1 MRPASVYLNQH
12 LTDPQRRRRL
22 FEGDIFIFSNLRACS
37 AICRHAM
44 DTLCD
49 VFETDSPETAYLNL
63 PVQEFV
69 RRVEA
74 VKNRFTNGLRSKE
87 LLQEYAIETGSNPQD
102 YYFLAPAIRIV
113 PNYDYLHAGVSYAY
127 AAHRDPW
134 YGGPQYQINHW
145 MPVRPIAPEQTMA
158 IYPTYFDRPVK
169 NSSNQF
175 DLDHWVNVERKKA
188 VSNIEKE
195 ERVHP
200 LPLEDIDVAAEI
212 RFGGNAGDI
221 MVFSGVHLH
230 ASVPNYSSETRF
242 SVDFRFYHI
251 DDIKTNGK
259 GEIRA
264 PANVDCEATGNILT
278 SLFHLGDFSPFGQR
292 EELVK

>member
-1 MRPASVYLNQH
+1 MRPASIYLNQQ
-12 LTDPQRRRRL
+12 LTDLQRRRRL

-102 YYFLAPAIRIV
+102 YYFLAPGIRII
-113 PNYDYLHAGVSYAY
+113 PNSDYLRAGVSYNY
-127 AAHRDPW
+127 AAHRDTW
-134 YGGPQYQINHW
+134 YGGTQYQINHW

-158 IYPTYFDRPVK
+158 IYPAYFDRPVK
-169 NSSNQF
+169 NASNQF
-175 DLDHWVNVERKKA
+175 DLDYWVKMERPRA

-230 ASVPNYSSETRF
+230 ASVPNRSSETRF

-264 PANVDCEATGNILT
+264 PANVDSKATGNILT

-292 EELVK
+292 EELVQ